1 VAVNV
6 DHFWVVRERRRA
18 RFASGLLKSSLD
30 NACARLKHKMHPM
43 PLRLLA
49 AHTYCKSWPG
59 TVEAQDR
66 ATCSPFL
73 CQKCFALHARHSQA
87 SLLHELGSCGNGGV
101 AYVGTAKNP
110 PLTGITVP
118 TWHSGIEST
127 GRQCADDEPCTNLT
141 ALQVKMTFQRGC
153 RRSRRLQLDFA
164 FNTWNC
170 WLCLCNCWLCLCNTW
185 NLCWRSNFVPAW
197 PRCLAENRTQW
208 VEHYQWNNIVAKCS
222 ASTWTLSQQTLPFS
236 TTPQRMWHPQLNWMR
251 RWTQLLKSHW
261 MTNMTTKLH
270 VTRHATQTNKN

>member
-1 VAVNV
+1 MWHSWFACAVWWCGCVGVAVNV

-30 NACARLKHKMHPM
+30 NACARS

-49 AHTYCKSWPG
+49 ANTYCKSRPG

-73 CQKCFALHARHSQA
+73 CQKCFALHARNSQA

-127 GRQCADDEPCTNLT
+127 GRQCTDDEPCTNLT

-185 NLCWRSNFVPAW
+185 NRRKRPWLWCCFIRLCHCWLCLCNTWNLCWRSNFVPAW
-197 PRCLAENRTQW
+197 PRCLAENRTQG
-208 VEHYQWNNIVAKCS
+208 VEHYQ
-222 ASTWTLSQQTLPFS
+222 
-236 TTPQRMWHPQLNWMR
+236 
-251 RWTQLLKSHW
+251 
-261 MTNMTTKLH
+261 
-270 VTRHATQTNKN
+270 